1 MSLYLHLA
9 HVSSELIVYT
19 WVHEVHQNICFSTRV
34 STELTVYTL
43 VHEVHPNTKLAL
55 VSTELTVYTK
65 VNEIHLNI
73 CFKLQGY
80 PQRMILSRRLE
91 TWKVK
96 LGFLAR
102 IKSLNDSFCRL
113 E

>member
-73 CFKLQGY
+73 CFKGWYYQDDLK
-80 PQRMILSRRLE
+80 LERL
-91 TWKVK
+91 
-96 LGFLAR
+96 
-102 IKSLNDSFCRL
+102 N
-113 E
+113 